1 MKAEGEDVK
10 AKIKFAGILARAK
23 ALSRAPE
30 LASIPLPTNV
40 PPPKQLAAMPPEPN
54 PRKPSLPPAA
64 EDDGHPILI
73 MKLEESEH

>member
-1 MKAEGEDVK
+1 MK

-40 PPPKQLAAMPPEPN
+40 PPPQQLAAMPPEE
-54 PRKPSLPPAA
+54 PREQKPSKPSGGLSLTDDEIPNDEGLPF
-64 EDDGHPILI
+64 
-73 MKLEESEH
+73 